1 MTAWLFSRDGVAKS
15 PCKCGSLPG
24 IYRSIGVIQEIA
36 NLITSINSMDLSKE
50 NLPKI
55 NYEKNLMIDLIEDDR
70 NYINHISLASLVKQ
84 RGGQHS
90 IRNMDTLV

>member
-1 MTAWLFSRDGVAKS
+1 MGCIRRH
-15 PCKCGSLPG
+15 SLEEYWESG
-24 IYRSIGVIQEIA
+24 LKNVWSIGVIQEIA

-55 NYEKNLMIDLIEDDR
+55 NHEKNLMIDLIEDDR